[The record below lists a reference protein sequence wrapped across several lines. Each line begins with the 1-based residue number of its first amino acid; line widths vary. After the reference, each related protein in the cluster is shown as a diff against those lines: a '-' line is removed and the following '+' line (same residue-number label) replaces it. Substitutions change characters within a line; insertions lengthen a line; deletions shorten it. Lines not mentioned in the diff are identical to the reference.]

1 MPRYVEVVTEPP
13 KTPSSKVQKYRL
25 RETGVGGATWD
36 RVKAGHRLREEVKRA
51 EARRARAATTG
62 KDG

>member
-1 MPRYVEVVTEPP
+1 MP
-13 KTPSSKVQKYRL
+13 KTPSNKVQKYRL
-25 RETGVGGATWD
+25 RETGVGATTWD
-36 RVKAGHRLREEVKRA
+36 RVKAGYRLREEVKRA